1 MGRALQTGDCYY
13 ITCSLT
19 ASSPVGKLRHQGLA
33 KSCQWHCGRA
43 KACSQVC
50 GYPVQGHVHEHA
62 VCRLI
67 SQCSREPVLRSEE
80 LPSQAAMVASLVL
93 AGGSKVLADTPEHKR
108 EVVS

>member
-1 MGRALQTGDCYY
+1 M
-13 ITCSLT
+13 S
-19 ASSPVGKLRHQGLA
+19 
-33 KSCQWHCGRA
+33 
-43 KACSQVC
+43 
-50 GYPVQGHVHEHA
+50 VQCAGP
-62 VCRLI
+62 